1 LYESSPKFRQTVMD
15 KPQTINEVLDILRD
29 DQQRFDKMVADL
41 RTQETAL
48 PQTKC
53 DDEE

>member
-1 LYESSPKFRQTVMD
+1 MYESSPKFRQTVMD
-15 KPQTINEVLDILRD
+15 KPLTIHEVLEIVRD
-29 DQQRFDKMVADL
+29 DQRRFDRTIADL

-48 PQTKC
+48 PQTKY